1 MQLIETMDQ
10 HEIKIEEQDGNL
22 VIRQSWDESGVQLAF
37 GEIKRIEGVTPDDF
51 RPYMEQWETH
61 GIESNRNLKRGGKVA
76 SDNGV
81 DTMVAEIHAPWPVS
95 NRIVFITRYLELDVD
110 GTHMML
116 TSSDGNQ
123 RYLDDPEIYTQ
134 EDKDNLVLAHM
145 YANGCIV
152 RPVIEDGNIVATNMI
167 LMQQVD
173 AGGSLPYFV

>member
-1 MQLIETMDQ
+1 M
-10 HEIKIEEQDGNL
+10 
-22 VIRQSWDESGVQLAF
+22 AF

-61 GIESNRNLKRGGKVA
+61 GIESNRNIVRGGKVA

-81 DTMVAEIHAPWPVS
+81 DTMFAEIHAPWPVS
-95 NRIVFITRYLELDVD
+95 NRIMFVTFYLELDVD
-110 GTHMML
+110 GTHL
-116 TSSDGNQ
+116 LLSSSDGNQ

-134 EDKDNLVLAHM
+134 KHKDKLVLAHM

-167 LMQQVD
+167 LMQ
-173 AGGSLPYFV
+173 